1 MSTGG
6 TCSDSVCIRISSMSL
21 SANDYKTTNSCVL
34 WEADMKLNDWR
45 PKSIN
50 CVWIY
55 KHNSITNTQ
64 MLDGLLTTVPWRSSQ
79 MPLSY
84 GFINKILNESKH
96 IYLHLSITM
105 YKPLWR
111 QRVLSQFPSSEIG
124 TVVAGRAYIV
134 LNGGALVNFVD
145 IHPLRW
151 SLYSWSSA
159 SLVKSENSL
168 HGWLRLIWHNFVKFS
183 LTCGLQNHL
192 TLGNHLL
199 VTSNWHVI
207 YVITSQ

>member
-1 MSTGG
+1 MSTGC

-21 SANDYKTTNSCVL
+21 SADEYKTTNSCVL

-96 IYLHLSITM
+96 IYLHLSLTM

-124 TVVAGRAYIV
+124 TVVAGRASDTPWVHGWADSHSYLCGCCRPASGHTVRGVSESLRVHQQLTNGSSNRELDKSKVQV
-134 LNGGALVNFVD
+134 LVIAFFIFL
-145 IHPLRW
+145 
-151 SLYSWSSA
+151 SA
-159 SLVKSENSL
+159 MSPRFSLVLDPN
-168 HGWLRLIWHNFVKFS
+168 
-183 LTCGLQNHL
+183 
-192 TLGNHLL
+192 
-199 VTSNWHVI
+199 
-207 YVITSQ
+207 